1 VNNKYIVK
9 INTVMSNG
17 SLSLYGV
24 TIPQRGAS
32 ITSFSVPFIVLNMI
46 GSGLSW
52 FVAMSWSN
60 VFQSAL
66 DEYKHREESTGNKFN
81 QVWMNFVLAIVA
93 TIFTIAI
100 IYLMIRSYTAW
111 SSLPPKNISTI
122 LPSSQPP
129 S

>member
-1 VNNKYIVK
+1 
-9 INTVMSNG
+9 MSNE

-24 TIPQRGAS
+24 TIPERGAAG
-32 ITSFSVPFIVLNMI
+32 TDFSVPFIVLNMV

-66 DEYKHREESTGNKFN
+66 DEYKNREESAGNKIN
-81 QVWMNFVLAIVA
+81 QVWLNFILAIGA

-100 IYLMIRSYTAW
+100 IYLMMRSYSAW
-111 SSLPPKNISTI
+111 STTLPAQTS
-122 LPSSQPP
+122 
-129 S
+129 

>member
-1 VNNKYIVK
+1 
-9 INTVMSNG
+9 MSNE

-24 TIPQRGAS
+24 TIPERGAAS
-32 ITSFSVPFIVLNMI
+32 TSFSVPFIVLNMI

-66 DEYKHREESTGNKFN
+66 DEYKNREESVGNKIN
-81 QVWMNFVLAIVA
+81 QVWLNFILAIVA

-100 IYLMIRSYTAW
+100 IYLMMRSYSAW
-111 SSLPPKNISTI
+111 SSLPAKNLSTI
-122 LPSSQPP
+122 LPSS